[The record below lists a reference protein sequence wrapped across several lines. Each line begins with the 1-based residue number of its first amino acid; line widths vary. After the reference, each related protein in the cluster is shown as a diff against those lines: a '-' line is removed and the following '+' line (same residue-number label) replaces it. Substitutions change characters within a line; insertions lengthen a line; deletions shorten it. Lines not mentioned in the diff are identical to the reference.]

1 VHLDQVVEGDRLTM
15 QTAKVSQE
23 GKALPGPPVFRVVD
37 IAGDALSTRVLH
49 LRDDGSGEL

>member
-1 VHLDQVVEGDRLTM
+1 MHLDQVVEGDRLTM